1 MFFAVNLQEDT
12 LASCLSAD
20 PSLSSSSEAVYKC
33 RKCRRS
39 LFRESGIITHSSG
52 FGRSSF
58 SKESKV
64 NKTVK
69 SQVHNPELPCSDSI
83 FIEPV
88 VWMQNTILQQNG
100 KLNCP
105 NCQAKIGSFRWAG
118 ETCPCGQWVTP
129 AFHMQKSKLDYCD
142 VRPLL
147 VRKPV
152 ALPSVTP
159 VALSSS
165 DIGDDENKT
174 STVHIL
180 NISTPATDAV

>member
-1 MFFAVNLQEDT
+1 MDCYVVLTRDLPQERCEFCTDAVFASMCV
-12 LASCLSAD
+12 S
-20 PSLSSSSEAVYKC
+20 
-33 RKCRRS
+33 
-39 LFRESGIITHSSG
+39 
-52 FGRSSF
+52 
-58 SKESKV
+58 
-64 NKTVK
+64 
-69 SQVHNPELPCSDSI
+69 
-83 FIEPV
+83 
-88 VWMQNTILQQNG
+88 
-100 KLNCP
+100 
-105 NCQAKIGSFRWAG
+105 G

-159 VALSSS
+159 VAPSSS
-165 DIGDDENKT
+165 DIGDDENKA